1 MPDQAVPSAS
11 KPRFLPWLLLYALLI
26 AYASTVVGP
35 MGLHFVPMELTAAWW
50 EFSARAFTWVHNGSD
65 QRADWMGNLS
75 MYVPFGFLLT
85 GTLWPR
91 RGAGTGAFA
100 AICAAFVM
108 ALAFL
113 LSVKFAQVFF
123 PPRTVTLNY
132 VAAQSCGAV
141 LGIGAF
147 ALSHGRLRRLIWQ
160 GEGGA
165 RENLRHLLQLYS
177 VALCVFLLMPL
188 DFALSPNDLMGQIDK
203 LPGILIAI
211 PGAGRPPVVQAVLLA
226 AGALATVP
234 FGMLMVLGP
243 RGRNRFLT
251 AATARGFG
259 WMALLLALSAL
270 LISGAPALLSL
281 ACRTAGIALGAWSVR
296 RLVRQDPDQLMD
308 RSRLLAVLAV
318 LPYLFLLLAVNGLL
332 STHWRGPAE
341 AAQTIYP
348 LGLVPLFDY
357 YIVTKAEAAKNIVAH
372 AVMYAPIGLFVW
384 LRGGRPSLALVGGLL
399 LAFAVEAGRY
409 LRPGLEGDI
418 NAVAVAGLAAL
429 LTARLMPGI
438 WWMLEGVALPRSSR
452 LPDAMPSWRE
462 RAAAASLLAAA
473 SAHRGQQS
481 DDIEHF

>member
-1 MPDQAVPSAS
+1 MTGVQTCA
-11 KPRFLPWLLLYALLI
+11 LPI
-26 AYASTVVGP
+26 C
-35 MGLHFVPMELTAAWW
+35 
-50 EFSARAFTWVHNGSD
+50 RD
-65 QRADWMGNLS
+65 
-75 MYVPFGFLLT
+75 LT

-270 LISGAPALLSL
+270 VISGAPALLSL

-318 LPYLFLLLAVNGLL
+318 LPYLFLLLAVKDRKSTRLNPVTASYLVCRHRTASGLGSFAL
-332 STHWRGPAE
+332 DVIEP
-341 AAQTIYP
+341 
-348 LGLVPLFDY
+348 GLVL
-357 YIVTKAEAAKNIVAH
+357 AH
-372 AVMYAPIGLFVW
+372 Q
-384 LRGGRPSLALVGGLL
+384 ALG
-399 LAFAVEAGRY
+399 
-409 LRPGLEGDI
+409 
-418 NAVAVAGLAAL
+418 AGLCSGVEKMGAPKAL
-429 LTARLMPGI
+429 ADDVQRDRAGQETALNPAPVARL
-438 WWMLEGVALPRSSR
+438 ASR
-452 LPDAMPSWRE
+452 IFR
-462 RAAAASLLAAA
+462 
-473 SAHRGQQS
+473 Q
-481 DDIEHF
+481 